1 MLMMNRLFGYD
12 QGVMGGLL
20 DLPSFVGK
28 PQSSIDMSN
37 VINEDKD
44 QNISRD

>member
-1 MLMMNRLFGYD
+1 
-12 QGVMGGLL
+12 MGGLL

-28 PQSSIDMSN
+28 PQSSIDVGDS
-37 VINEDKD
+37 IDKDKD

>member
-1 MLMMNRLFGYD
+1 MGHRLFGYG

-28 PQSSIDMSN
+28 PQSSVDMVIAIDTD
-37 VINEDKD
+37 EDK
-44 QNISRD
+44 NIPGD